1 MDEKGLKDLVRKMQN
16 GDKSCFDTIFEN
28 VKKIVFYNIYGIT
41 KSHDVSEDLMQDVF
55 VIFLENYQTLKL
67 DQSITGYFLTISRN
81 VAINYIKKYSRN
93 TELEKTEFLFEEND
107 TYHTDE
113 EQLMMQIKEILNS
126 KQFEIFVQHYY
137 GELTFEEISKARN
150 IPLGTVIWYY
160 NSGIKKL
167 RKELKLY
174 EDN

>member
-1 MDEKGLKDLVRKMQN
+1 MDEKGLKDLVRRLQE
-16 GDKSCFDTIFEN
+16 GEKSCFDTIFEN
-28 VKKIVFYNIYGIT
+28 EKKLVFYNIYGIT
-41 KSHDVSEDLMQDVF
+41 KSHEVSEDLMQDVF
-55 VIFLENYQTLKL
+55 VIFLQNYMTLKL
-67 DQSITGYFLTISRN
+67 DQSITGYFLTVSRN
-81 VAINYIKKYSRN
+81 VAINYVKKYSRN
-93 TELEKTEFLFEEND
+93 TDLEKTEFLFEEND

-113 EQLMMQIKEILNS
+113 EQLMRQIKNILND

-137 GELTFEEISKARN
+137 GEMTFEEISKARK